1 MESAIYNDDCLEKF
15 KDIPDKSVQLVVVD
29 LPYGTTHISWDSVI
43 DLEKMWIEL
52 KRILKPNGQA
62 VFFCT
67 TKFGN
72 TIINSNPKWFRYD
85 LIWIKHKSVGYLDCN
100 KKQLRSHEMMYL
112 FHNPT
117 KPKGLNWIYNPQKT
131 DGKAYTTIRKKAEDG
146 GMMWDTK
153 IYGKKNVTNTYNDG
167 TRFPLSYIKVNFDKE
182 HLHPTQ
188 KPVELCEWLIKSYSN
203 EGDVV
208 MDFTMGSGSTI
219 IACINTNRKYV
230 GIEKDENIFLTAQ
243 KRINERLE
251 TI

>member
-1 MESAIYNDDCLEKF
+1 MESAIYHDDCFNKF
-15 KDIPDKSVQLVVVD
+15 KDIPDKSVQLVCVD
-29 LPYGTTHISWDSVI
+29 LPYNQTCCDFDKEII

-62 VFFCT
+62 VLFCT
-67 TKFGN
+67 TKFGYN
-72 TIINSNPKWFRYD
+72 LIKSNEKWFRYD
-85 LIWIKHKSVGYLDCN
+85 IVWEKTMSVGFLSAN
-100 KKQLRSHEMMYL
+100 RRPLRSHELIYL

-117 KPKGLNWIYNPQKT
+117 KPKALNWIYNPQKT
-131 DGKAYTTIRKKAEDG
+131 AGKPFHRERKPEKIN
-146 GMMWDTK
+146 
-153 IYGKKNVTNTYNDG
+153 IYGSLVR
-167 TRFPLSYIKVNFDKE
+167 TRTDNPTGDRHPTSVLKIQNSNSKSK
-182 HLHPTQ
+182 HPTQ
-188 KPVELCEWLIKSYSN
+188 KPVDLCEWLIKTYSN
-203 EGDVV
+203 EEDVV